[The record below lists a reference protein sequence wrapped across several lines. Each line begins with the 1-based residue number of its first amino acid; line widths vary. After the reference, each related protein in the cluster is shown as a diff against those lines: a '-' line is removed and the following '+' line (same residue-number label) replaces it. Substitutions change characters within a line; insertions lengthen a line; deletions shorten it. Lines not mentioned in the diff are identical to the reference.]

1 MGMSENL
8 SRVDGPCI
16 RVALVTALLIA
27 ACSAPDPRR
36 DTSMTQGKS
45 NATIISP
52 SAVAL
57 RNVTTVALRGP
68 RDLVENSAAVMSRR
82 QAGIWFTVNDSG
94 NEPLL
99 FALDTLGAN
108 RGVWR
113 VLDAANVDWEAAS
126 IGSCGTTGAG
136 AAASCIYIGDVGD
149 NNGRHPAGE
158 LYRVVEPDAI
168 ETGSAGTVG
177 GLKAELLRFRYAD
190 RPHDVEAMYV
200 APNGDVVLITKRE
213 LRDQNGELRQAL
225 VFRVPASAWGQAR
238 PAVAA
243 LVDSLPIVPSS
254 VPFRLITDAS
264 LAPDAKHLAVR
275 TYGEV
280 YVFATDSLT
289 GAVLHDVKPTVCDV
303 TPLSEYQGEG
313 VAFVAPRSGRLL
325 FTSEGRRSPM
335 HLGDC
340 ALP

>member
-1 MGMSENL
+1 MSENL
-8 SRVDGPCI
+8 SRVVGLCI
-16 RVALVTALLIA
+16 RGAFVTALLIA
-27 ACSAPDPRR
+27 ACNAPDQQR
-36 DTSMTQGKS
+36 DTSLTKAKS

-68 RDLVENSAAVMSRR
+68 RNLVENSAAVMSRR
-82 QAGIWFTVNDSG
+82 QPGVWFTVNDSG

-113 VLDAANVDWEAAS
+113 VLDAENVDWEAAS
-126 IGSCGTTGAG
+126 IGSCGTTGAA

-149 NNGRHPAGE
+149 NNGRHPSGE

-168 ETGSAGTVG
+168 ETRGAGTAG
-177 GLKAELLRFRYAD
+177 ALKAELLRFRYAD

-213 LRDQNGELRQAL
+213 LRDRNGELRQAL
-225 VFRVPASAWGQAR
+225 VFRVPASSWGQAR
-238 PAVAA
+238 PAVAE

-313 VAFVAPRSGRLL
+313 VAFVAPSGRLL

-340 ALP
+340 VLP

>member
-8 SRVDGPCI
+8 SRVVGLCI
-16 RVALVTALLIA
+16 RGAFVAVLLVA
-27 ACSAPDPRR
+27 ACNAPDAQR
-36 DTSMTQGKS
+36 DTSLSKAKS

-57 RNVTTVALRGP
+57 GNVKTVPLRGP
-68 RDLVENSAAVMSRR
+68 RNLVENSAAVMSRR
-82 QAGIWFTVNDSG
+82 QAGVWFTVNDSG

-126 IGSCGTTGAG
+126 IGACGTTGAG

-149 NNGRHPAGE
+149 NNGRHPSGE

-168 ETGSAGTVG
+168 ETRDAGNVG
-177 GLKAELLRFRYAD
+177 AIKAELLRFRYAD

-213 LRDQNGELRQAL
+213 LRDRAGQLRPAL
-225 VFRVPASAWGQAR
+225 VFRISALAWEQR
-238 PAVAA
+238 QPVVAA

-264 LAPDAKHLAVR
+264 LAQDAKHLAVR

-289 GAVLHDVKPTVCDV
+289 GAVRHDVKPTVCDV
-303 TPLSEYQGEG
+303 TALSEYQGEG
-313 VAFVAPRSGRLL
+313 VAFVAPSGRLL
-325 FTSEGRRSPM
+325 FTSEGRRSPL

-340 ALP
+340 VLP